1 MYSSFF
7 GLNVGQQGLFTAR
20 TALNVTNNNIANIDT
35 EGYSRQYHVQK
46 AMIPMHNGKRGMIG
60 TGSEVTDVR
69 RHRDAYLDNKYW
81 GMAKTEGQY
90 KVKEELM
97 AQLEIVMNEP
107 TDAGLAKHYDNIFI
121 ALENLHKNPNDNTC
135 RTSLVKTLNSFAGYV
150 NDLGDK
156 VLDIQKDAN
165 FGINN
170 VVNKIN
176 HHSKQLSLINQ
187 QISNV
192 EVHGNTANSLRDERD
207 RLIDSLSKLV
217 NTKVVQYKD
226 ELGKEHFRVTI
237 NNQLLVQDNAANFL
251 ETRPRHFEDNPEDSF
266 DMLDIYWKG
275 GREFDT
281 YNVNLDGELKGYL
294 DIRDGNNDHN
304 FRGRIAAGT
313 GGTTVVVEGFSDA
326 NPLRAD
332 LRTKGELRVGGKT
345 VIYHNARYDKASKKT
360 TFDIGFRWKEMDKDG
375 NFTIEKGVKA
385 GDKARMLDIHGE
397 EFEGEVIATP
407 TLPAGSIQIKNTG
420 FQRLSDAGEILIGG
434 EYYTYTRLEGNGT
447 GTITLHSE
455 TPATTGQ
462 VEQGD
467 SMDYKG
473 IPHYMNRLNEF
484 ARTIAKTFNDLNM
497 QGRGDKGEPIFVFT
511 DYDEKDANNRFVER
525 NADGTWKKVGG
536 KFAYEDRAYENMT
549 CLNFK
554 VNPAIIEDNTKIE
567 HTKDVKNAP
576 SDNTLTIEFIKI
588 RHDNTIFEKGEPEN
602 YIQALIGEAGIDSKS
617 AKQLHAGQKNLLHL
631 VNNRR
636 VSISG
641 VEINEEV
648 NNLMKYQQAY
658 SLAAKIISVMD
669 EVYDVTI
676 NRMGL

>member
-20 TALNVTNNNIANIDT
+20 TALNVTNNNISNIDT

-46 AMIPMHNGKRGMIG
+46 AMTPMHNGKRGMIG
-60 TGSEVTDVR
+60 TGAEVTNVER
-69 RHRDAYLDNKYW
+69 YRDAYLDNKYW

-97 AQLEIVMNEP
+97 AQLEIIMNEP
-107 TDAGLAKHYDNIFI
+107 TDAGLAKHYGNIFT
-121 ALENLHKNPNDNTC
+121 ALEDLHKNPNDNTS

-150 NDLGDK
+150 NDLGNK

-170 VVNKIN
+170 VVNQIN
-176 HHSKQLSLINQ
+176 HHSKQIALVNQ

-192 EVHGNTANSLRDERD
+192 EVHGNSANSLRDERD

-217 NTKVVQYKD
+217 NTKVVKYDD
-226 ELGKEHFRVTI
+226 ELGKEHFRVSI

-281 YNVNLDGELKGYL
+281 YSVNLDGELKGYL

-304 FRGRIAAGT
+304 FRGKLAAGT
-313 GGTTVVVEGFSDA
+313 AGTTVVVDGYSDA
-326 NPLRAD
+326 NPLRTD
-332 LRTKGELRVGGKT
+332 LKNKGELTIGGKT
-345 VIYHNARYDKASKKT
+345 IIYHNAKYNKTSGQT
-360 TFDIGFRWKEMDKDG
+360 TFDIGFSWNELNADG
-375 NFTIEKGVKA
+375 SPKSMGVEA
-385 GDKARMLDIHGE
+385 GNIARMPDIHGE
-397 EFEGEVIATP
+397 EFEGKVIGTP
-407 TLPAGSIQIKNTG
+407 TADSIQIENTG
-420 FQRLSDAGEILIGG
+420 GQVLNESGEILIGG
-434 EYYTYTRLEGNGT
+434 EYYSYTSISGNGT
-447 GTITLHSE
+447 GTITLHAS
-455 TPATTGQ
+455 TPAVTGE

-467 SMDYKG
+467 GMDYKG
-473 IPHYMNRLNEF
+473 IPHYINRLNEF
-484 ARTIAKTFNDLNM
+484 VRTIAKTFNDLNM
-497 QGRGDKGEPIFVFT
+497 QGRGNQGEPIFVFT
-511 DYDEKDANNRFVER
+511 DYDENNVNNRFVKRDASTGKWETDA
-525 NADGTWKKVGG
+525 NG
-536 KFAYEDRAYENMT
+536 KFIYSDEAYEKMT
-549 CLNFK
+549 CHNFK
-554 VNPAIIEDNTKIE
+554 INPAIIADNSKIE
-567 HTKDVKNAP
+567 HTKDEKNLP
-576 SDNTLTIEFIKI
+576 SDNTLTLDFIKI
-588 RHDNTIFEKGEPEN
+588 RHDSTIFEKGEPEN
-602 YIQALIGEAGIDSKS
+602 YIQALIGEAGIDSKT

-636 VSISG
+636 VSVSG